1 MSKQI
6 LVVALCALLSSCG
19 TVKNAFKNILPS
31 DDTVEPPAELVEFE
45 ATLELEKLWNSRPGR
60 GAAKL
65 FLKLAPVAA
74 GEAIYTA
81 ERKGRVSSVS
91 LTNGR
96 LIWQIDANVPISG
109 GPGIGENLVMIGS
122 SDGEVLALAIA
133 TGEFQWRARVSSE
146 ILAAPKEKDG
156 VVVVRTIDGKLSGL
170 DSNSGR
176 RLWIYDR
183 TVPTLTLRGTSSP
196 AVFEDLVVAGF
207 DSGRLVAIELTTG
220 RLVWET
226 QIAIPSGRSDLERM
240 VDIDAE
246 PLIYNRT
253 IYVATFQGRVAA
265 VSVDTGR
272 IEWSRDIS
280 SHAGLAIDD
289 TNVYLTDADSN
300 VWALDRLT
308 GSSLWKQEN
317 MHGRRLTAPA
327 SIAGHVVV
335 GDLDGYLHWLKDGNG
350 EFAARVRMGRK
361 RLIAPPIASGGVL
374 VAYSMSGSLVA
385 YRP

>member
-1 MSKQI
+1 
-6 LVVALCALLSSCG
+6 
-19 TVKNAFKNILPS
+19 
-31 DDTVEPPAELVEFE
+31 
-45 ATLELEKLWNSRPGR
+45 
-60 GAAKL
+60 
-65 FLKLAPVAA
+65 
-74 GEAIYTA
+74 
-81 ERKGRVSSVS
+81 
-91 LTNGR
+91 
-96 LIWQIDANVPISG
+96 
-109 GPGIGENLVMIGS
+109 
-122 SDGEVLALAIA
+122 
-133 TGEFQWRARVSSE
+133 RVSSE

-253 IYVATFQGRVAA
+253 VYVATFQGRVAA

-317 MHGRRLTAPA
+317 MH
-327 SIAGHVVV
+327 
-335 GDLDGYLHWLKDGNG
+335 
-350 EFAARVRMGRK
+350 
-361 RLIAPPIASGGVL
+361 
-374 VAYSMSGSLVA
+374 
-385 YRP
+385 